1 MKNEFKSSN
10 PQATLCNT
18 DISIIIPVLNEEGNL
33 LELYDRLTKVL
44 KTFKKLYEIIF
55 IDDGS
60 KDGSFDI
67 LKKLHKD
74 VDTVEIETQIITLA
88 VQRAWQKLGCRLV
101 SCHA

>member
-67 LKKLHKD
+67 LKKLHKKD
-74 VDTVEIETQIITLA
+74 
-88 VQRAWQKLGCRLV
+88 KLV
-101 SCHA
+101 